1 MSVREPPWF
10 TVEVMRK
17 SPFKFRHA
25 LLLLVAILAVNARNL
40 AVWVFDDIRESR
52 GREDLR
58 ELSKRI
64 ESYRNNRGSYPDS
77 LVAIIKLVPSDP
89 WGNKYRYRLLD
100 DGGKHPFEV
109 LSAGPD
115 GIHGNEDN
123 LSSID

>member
-1 MSVREPPWF
+1 MK
-10 TVEVMRK
+10 K

-25 LLLLVAILAVNARNL
+25 LLLLVTILAVNARNL
-40 AVWVFDDIRESR
+40 ADWVFDDIRESR

-64 ESYRNNRGSYPDS
+64 ESYRNNRGSYPTTEQGLDS

-89 WGNKYRYRLLD
+89 WGNKYCYRLLD

-115 GIHGNEDN
+115 GIHGNEDD
-123 LSSID
+123 LSSIN